1 MANAHKEEAPASS
14 NITLI
19 FGLLIMMSGISMFIM
34 FTIEGMMGHPRGE
47 LNTYFSISLI
57 FVGLGGI
64 LISEKLPSRFL
75 IGSIMCFISAG
86 TFLVIWRTFLPRME
100 EMSNEFREAEETGVA
115 SSNGGGVSVF
125 NPQDVSFDFYNN
137 MFIFM
142 IVAFIIIGI
151 ILIIIYKK
159 QNKIFKTEE
168 TIS

>member
-1 MANAHKEEAPASS
+1 MEYTRKEEVPASS
-14 NITLI
+14 IIMLI
-19 FGLLIMMSGISMFIM
+19 LGILIMLAGINMFIM
-34 FTIEGMMGHPRGE
+34 YAIMGMMGSSTSE
-47 LNTYFSISLI
+47 FYTYFSIA
-57 FVGLGGI
+57 FVFLGLVCI
-64 LISEKLPSRFL
+64 LIAQKIPSRFL
-75 IGSIMCFISAG
+75 IGSILCFISAG

-168 TIS
+168 TI